1 MTDEWTWRFD
11 DVDGKPFH
19 PEGAP
24 NTAFPT
30 QSDAENWLG
39 EQWSALLDGG
49 VEAVC
54 MLENGEH
61 VYGPM
66 SLRPAE

>member
-11 DVDGKPFH
+11 DVDGKPFT

-24 NTAFPT
+24 GNAFPS

-39 EQWSALLDGG
+39 EEWRALLNGG
-49 VEAVC
+49 VEAEC
-54 MLENGEH
+54 MLENGER

-66 SLRPAE
+66 SLRPAQ